1 MTERPPESTR
11 TDTLFPYTTR
21 FRSKYNEGDRE
32 RFEIC
37 AQTTDKLLV
46 FATNGRF
53 YTLGVD
59 KLPVGRG
66 FGEPLRL
73 MMSLPNDQDIVAVFV
88 HQPERTL
95 FVATSDGRG
104 FLVPEDEVVAQTKN
118 GKQVLNPGAGVE
130 AAEIGRAHV

>member
-1 MTERPPESTR
+1 MIRRPPRSTR
-11 TDTLFPYTTR
+11 TDTHFAYTTR
-21 FRSKYNEGDRE
+21 FRACSAKGWVRTLKGHQEDVSDAKYKEGDRE
-32 RFEIC
+32 RFVVL

-59 KLPVGRG
+59 KLPGGRG

-73 MMSLPNDQDIVAVFV
+73 MMGLPNDQDIVAVFV

-95 FVATSDGRG
+95 FVASSDGSG
-104 FLVPEDEVVAQTKN
+104 LLVPEDGVVAQTK
-118 GKQVLNPGAGVE
+118 
-130 AAEIGRAHV
+130 

>member
-1 MTERPPESTR
+1 MIRPPPETTL
-11 TDTLFPYTTR
+11 TDTLFPYTSL
-21 FRSKYNEGDRE
+21 FLSGDRE
-32 RFEIC
+32 RFVVL

-59 KLPVGRG
+59 KLPGGRG

-73 MMSLPNDQDIVAVFV
+73 MMGLPNDQDIVAVFV

-95 FVATSDGRG
+95 FVASSDGRG

-118 GKQVLNPGAGVE
+118 GKQVLNPGA
-130 AAEIGRAHV
+130 EIGRAHV